1 LTQIRSGF
9 YEDYSSG
16 NAVAALQAQL
26 APTCKCLRDGQVQAG
41 TPSVDLVPGDVVL
54 LRLGDV
60 VPADCYLL
68 DDGDS
73 LKIDQSSLT
82 GESLP
87 VNRYPADEVYSG
99 SIGTITRTRTRT
111 VGVCLTRNDA
121 QRKNSETGRDDGGG
135 ARDGSQHVL
144 RQGGGARAE
153 LAQEEPHSR
162 HPQGHRLLLYPL
174 RAGRLRGRTH
184 HPVCHPRQALHRYT
198 TFFIIIIDCFDDDC

>member
-1 LTQIRSGF
+1 TFFIDLDRIPAGF

-99 SIGTITRTRTRT
+99 SIGTTASRTRTTQART
-111 VGVCLTRNDA
+111 L
-121 QRKNSETGRDDGGG
+121 
-135 ARDGSQHVL
+135 
-144 RQGGGARAE
+144 
-153 LAQEEPHSR
+153 
-162 HPQGHRLLLYPL
+162 L
-174 RAGRLRGRTH
+174 RAT
-184 HPVCHPRQALHRYT
+184 
-198 TFFIIIIDCFDDDC
+198 